1 MLKIYDKHRRSDS
14 SGITKQLKKRL
25 TYNKLGVFLFRRYNI
40 GKTLTK
46 RHYKT

>member
-1 MLKIYDKHRRSDS
+1 
-14 SGITKQLKKRL
+14 LKKRL